1 MSAVFEPGVF
11 EVGVFEAATTFDNL
25 VQSVYTVTK
34 RRDLVAET
42 QLAIIRAIKKEH
54 AAYDYP
60 DDLLIVG
67 PVTLTPNSPDNY
79 RYSVPLSSGGA
90 NVYPNARKI
99 KYIRE
104 ILGTIN
110 QSLYTWAGYYGELV
124 FDELAIDNIFDNYN
138 TEVSTYYTRIG
149 QTVNIIAPRSV
160 AQVAIAYYNTPNMS
174 VPANYGVTYTDWL
187 ADEWDYVIWEH
198 AAAEIFRIIGKD
210 SEFKTFES
218 KIQDNRRDLVMSKIG
233 AI

>member
-60 DDLLIVG
+60 DDLKIVG
-67 PVTLTPNSPDNY
+67 PVSLTANSPDNY
-79 RYSVPLSSGGA
+79 RYSISLLSGGV
-90 NVYPNARKI
+90 NIYPTARKL
-99 KYIRE
+99 KYLRE
-104 ILGTIN
+104 ILGTN
-110 QSLYTWAGYYGELV
+110 SPSLYTWSGYWGELV
-124 FDELAIDNIFDNYN
+124 FDELAVDNIFDSYSV
-138 TEVSTYYTRIG
+138 EIPAYYTRVG
-149 QTVNIIAPRSV
+149 QTINLVAPRTV
-160 AQVAIAYYNTPNMS
+160 TQVALAYYWTPDLA